1 MKILWAMD
9 LIDGQAVR
17 LVKGD
22 FSRKTVYSR
31 RPVDKVAEM
40 VARGAL
46 DFHVIDLDGARL
58 SQPVHGDLIAKIRER
73 VPGYMETGGGIRSD
87 DDIAWYRSR
96 GLDGVI
102 VGTKALLD
110 PGFLLGLSSRDH
122 VVLGLDMFDGKPMV
136 RGWKEASEI
145 STEEILEGAEKA
157 GVLAIL
163 YTSIV
168 RDGTLEGPDFDGI
181 RIMRSMT
188 RLPIIASGGLSSLED
203 LKRLK
208 EMEVWAAIV
217 GKAFYERRVGIEEAM
232 QYAD

>member
-22 FSRKTVYSR
+22 FNRKTVYSD
-31 RPVDKVAEM
+31 RPADKVAEM
-40 VARGAL
+40 VARGAR

-58 SQPVHGDLIAKIRER
+58 SQPVHGDLIATIRSH
-73 VPGYMETGGGIRSD
+73 VPGYMETGGGIRSE

-110 PGFLLGLSSRDH
+110 PGFLLGLSSRDN

-145 STEEILEGAEKA
+145 RTEEIVEGAEKA

-168 RDGTLEGPDFDGI
+168 RDGTLEGPDFNGI
-181 RIMRSMT
+181 RKMQGMT
-188 RLPIIASGGLSSLED
+188 RLPIIASGGLSSIED
-203 LKRLK
+203 LKKLQ

-217 GKAFYERRVGIEEAM
+217 GKAFYEGRVGIEEAM
-232 QYAD
+232 HYAD

>member
-17 LVKGD
+17 LFKGD
-22 FSRKTVYSR
+22 FSRKTVYSD
-31 RPVDKVAEM
+31 RPADKVAEM
-40 VARGAL
+40 ALRGAL

-58 SQPVHGDLIAKIRER
+58 GEPVHGDVIAEIRKR
-73 VPGYMETGGGIRSD
+73 APGYMETGGGIRSE

-96 GLDGVI
+96 GLNGVI

-110 PGFLLGLSSRDH
+110 PGFLLNLSSRNH

-145 STEEILEGAEKA
+145 RTEEILEGAQRA

-168 RDGTLEGPDFDGI
+168 RDGTLEGPDFEGI
-181 RIMRSMT
+181 RKMQGMT
-188 RLPIIASGGLSSLED
+188 RLPIIASGGVSSVED
-203 LKRLK
+203 LKLLK
-208 EMEVWAAIV
+208 EMDVWAAIV
-217 GKAFYERRVGIEEAM
+217 GKAFYEGRIGIEEAM
-232 QYAD
+232 KYAD